1 MKTHEGK
8 EKLLKAIS
16 NLSDRQA
23 RIALNKLAAEIALNK
38 LAAEV
43 TDECLRALV
52 DAIDVASTYPR

>member
-23 RIALNKLAAEIALNK
+23 RIALNKLAAE
-38 LAAEV
+38 V